1 MTSIQIMSTVGL
13 PAGFIQ
19 NTTVAMVTSVM
30 KNTPVAPRLPL
41 NTLSDIQ
48 PHSRVPG
55 IPAYSYRK

>member
-1 MTSIQIMSTVGL
+1 MMIIQAIST
-13 PAGFIQ
+13 P
-19 NTTVAMVTSVM
+19 VTRRVQPVNDSGDGHVI

-48 PHSRVPG
+48 PHSSVPG